1 MWQTAI
7 SSTPCSPRAKGW
19 AGAGIPAGARIPLAG
34 GIVPRFNPLA
44 CAYMQGLILRVSH
57 CVLVSAL
64 HRRKTCFEITRICGV
79 GNALSVG
86 AHVPSG
92 AVLLPAR
99 VAWGRGHNSAGRR
112 KVCKSL
118 MIGKK
123 KKSIFFKKPEALPG
137 AGCRLPHCFPLVCL
151 LPALEMHSGPPS

>member
-19 AGAGIPAGARIPLAG
+19 AGAGIPAGARIPLGG
-34 GIVPRFNPLA
+34 GIVPRFKPLA
-44 CAYMQGLILRVSH
+44 CAYMRGLILRVSH

-86 AHVPSG
+86 AHAPSG

-99 VAWGRGHNSAGRR
+99 VAWGRGHNSAGRG

-123 KKSIFFKKPEALPG
+123 KNLFFLRNLKLFPG
-137 AGCRLPHCFPLVCL
+137 LDADCHIVFHWSAFSLH
-151 LPALEMHSGPPS
+151 